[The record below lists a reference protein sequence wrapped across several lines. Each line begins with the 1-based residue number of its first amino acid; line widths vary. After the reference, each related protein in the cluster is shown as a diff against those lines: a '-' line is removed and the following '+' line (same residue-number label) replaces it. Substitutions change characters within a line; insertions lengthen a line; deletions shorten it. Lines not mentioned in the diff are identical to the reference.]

1 VTNTRPRPSVPA
13 ARIRRAALAICAGPA
28 LAGAITL
35 VAAPPQQQPSEVG
48 VVIRGDGGRPPRY
61 AVPDFTALTPGAA
74 DVGRLIGQVLW
85 DDLAF
90 EREFE
95 MIPRDASAT
104 VRAAST
110 AESVPFAAWR
120 ELGADAVV
128 FGTVRRV
135 GDTIIVQVR
144 LLDVRTQRTG
154 YSRQYEGASNP
165 RTYAHTIADEIH
177 MSQRG
182 LRGVAR
188 TKLAFVSD
196 RDGEQMVGTVETR
209 TAKEIYLSDYDGAGQ
224 LRLTQARR
232 LSGNPNW
239 SPDGRTLAYTMWNPV
254 PQIFLSRLYEG
265 MIEPLTTQ
273 ANTNYLPA
281 FSPDGRRVAFMSGRD
296 GNTEIYVQNVDG
308 TGVRR
313 MTNHPADDATPTWSP
328 SGNEIA
334 FTSTRAG
341 RPQLYVMN
349 ATDGSNVRR
358 LAIDE
363 VEADRATWSPA
374 PYNEI
379 AYAGRSAP
387 GRYDIKVL
395 DVASGR
401 VRQITTGEGSNE
413 SPVFSPTGRH
423 LAFTSTRTG
432 GSPQIF
438 TIGRDGNGLRQIT
451 RQGRNTTPAWSN

>member
-1 VTNTRPRPSVPA
+1 MTRHFRLSPSGWTLRGVTA
-13 ARIRRAALAICAGPA
+13 AACTGLALAC
-28 LAGAITL
+28 AITL
-35 VAAPPQQQPSEVG
+35 GAAPQQQTSDVG
-48 VVIRGDGGRPPRY
+48 VVIRGDGGRAPRL

-85 DDLAF
+85 DDFAF
-90 EREFE
+90 EREFD
-95 MIPRDASAT
+95 MIPRDASSS

-110 AESVPFAAWR
+110 VETVPFAAWR
-120 ELGADAVV
+120 ELGADAIV
-128 FGTVRRV
+128 FGTVRQV
-135 GDTIIVQVR
+135 AGNLIVQVR
-144 LLDVRTQRTG
+144 LLDVRTLRTG
-154 YSRQYEGASNP
+154 YSRQYEGSSNG
-165 RTYAHTIADEIH
+165 RTYAHAIADEIH
-177 MSQRG
+177 LSQRS

-196 RDGEQMVGTVETR
+196 RDGAQVVGTVETR
-209 TAKEIYLSDYDGAGQ
+209 TAKEIYLSDYDGAEQ
-224 LRLTQARR
+224 IRVTQARR
-232 LSGNPNW
+232 LSGNPNRAR
-239 SPDGRTLAYTMWNPV
+239 DARTLAYTMWTPY
-254 PQIFLSRLYEG
+254 PQIFLSHLYEG
-265 MIEPLTTQ
+265 TVDPFTTQ
-273 ANTNYLPA
+273 ANSNYLPA
-281 FSPDGRRVAFMSGRD
+281 FSPDGRRIAFMSGRD

-308 TGVRR
+308 SGLRR
-313 MTNHPADDATPTWSP
+313 LTSHPADDATPTWSP

-379 AYAGRSAP
+379 AYAGRTAP

-395 DVASGR
+395 DVASGV
-401 VRQITTGEGSNE
+401 VRHITFGEGSNE

-423 LAFTSTRTG
+423 LAFVSSRAG
-432 GSPQIF
+432 GQQIY
-438 TIGRDGNGLRQIT
+438 TIGRDGKGLRQIT
-451 RQGRNTTPAWSN
+451 GQGRNTTPAWSN

>member
-1 VTNTRPRPSVPA
+1 VTKRYSLLTPSGWTLRGASA
-13 ARIRRAALAICAGPA
+13 AVCAGLS

-35 VAAPPQQQPSEVG
+35 GAAAPQQQPSDVG
-48 VVIRGDGGRPPRY
+48 VVIRGDGGRAPRL

-85 DDLAF
+85 DDFAF
-90 EREFE
+90 EREFD
-95 MIPRDASAT
+95 MIPRDASASIRT
-104 VRAAST
+104 AST
-110 AESVPFAAWR
+110 VETVPFAAWR

-128 FGTVRRV
+128 FGTVRQV
-135 GDTIIVQVR
+135 AGTLIVQVR

-154 YSRQYEGASNP
+154 YSRQYEGSSNP
-165 RTYAHTIADEIH
+165 RTYAHTMADEIH
-177 MSQRG
+177 MSQRS

-196 RDGEQMVGTVETR
+196 RDGAQVVGTVETR
-209 TAKEIYLSDYDGAGQ
+209 TAKEIYLSDYDGAEQ
-224 LRLTQARR
+224 IRITQARR

-239 SPDGRTLAYTMWNPV
+239 SPDARTLAYTMWTPV
-254 PQIFLSRLYEG
+254 PQIFLSHLYQG
-265 MIEPLTTQ
+265 TVDPFTTQ

-296 GNTEIYVQNVDG
+296 GNTEIYAQNVDG
-308 TGVRR
+308 SGLRR
-313 MTNHPADDATPTWSP
+313 LTNHPADDSTPTWSP

-379 AYAGRSAP
+379 AYAGRTAP
-387 GRYDIKVL
+387 GRYDIKIL
-395 DVASGR
+395 DVASGV
-401 VRQITTGEGSNE
+401 VRQITFGEGSNE

-423 LAFTSTRTG
+423 LAFVSSRAG
-432 GSPQIF
+432 GQQIF
-438 TIGRDGNGLRQIT
+438 TIGRDGKGLRQIT